1 MATKKEPKT
10 KTAKAT
16 KAPAKVTKGKALVGV
31 KTSITAKS
39 NGKIN
44 LKADLGLNRF
54 FLERKLEQF
63 GKEVPAEAKK
73 LLARKGDYTLDEAK
87 IIAEVIM
94 SPVDKSVLAG
104 THEKVRAMGVLVR
117 AANGNKKLYEDVWD
131 RINKLT
137 IAIP

>member
-1 MATKKEPKT
+1 MATKKET

-16 KAPAKVTKGKALVGV
+16 KAPAKVKKGSAPVE
-31 KTSITAKS
+31 AKS

-73 LLARKGDYTLDEAK
+73 LLGRKGDYTLDEAK

-117 AANGNKKLYEDVWD
+117 AASGNKKLYEGVRDK
-131 RINKLT
+131 INKLSLT
-137 IAIP
+137 GG

>member
-1 MATKKEPKT
+1 MATKKET
-10 KTAKAT
+10 KKQKAT
-16 KAPAKVTKGKALVGV
+16 KAPAKVKKGSAPVEAKA
-31 KTSITAKS
+31 

-44 LKADLGLNRF
+44 LKADLGLNRS
-54 FLERKLEQF
+54 FLERKIEQF

-87 IIAEVIM
+87 VIAEVIM

-117 AANGNKKLYEDVWD
+117 AANGNKKLYEDVQD
-131 RINKLT
+131 KIHKYN
-137 IAIP
+137 I